1 MMMKEVQLVVK
12 MRSASCRTDLQG
24 LQLLLS
30 AVPASAALTFLS
42 AHSQGWIFLQEI
54 LNFPSSYKNLFF
66 QMTLEHNIFF
76 KISFIFRQNPPKI
89 CPFLICK
96 SQYTPVK
103 HCSTIVSLTTESDLE
118 LFHLYSEKPGQ
129 YKTSR
134 VTPLLLYKV
143 DIVLYIKN
151 TPLACHDKMIR
162 VSVGLYKQ

>member
-1 MMMKEVQLVVK
+1 MKYFYENNEIFSFLTSRLLFSVSRSRLLFIVMERAMMMMMMMMMMMKEVELVVE

-42 AHSQGWIFLQEI
+42 AHSKGWIFLQEI

-96 SQYTPVK
+96 SQYTPV
-103 HCSTIVSLTTESDLE
+103 L
-118 LFHLYSEKPGQ
+118 Q
-129 YKTSR
+129 
-134 VTPLLLYKV
+134 
-143 DIVLYIKN
+143 
-151 TPLACHDKMIR
+151 
-162 VSVGLYKQ
+162 